1 MKKTYYLLLLLILSG
16 QTFSQQF
23 SCGMPLAPNAAEKL
37 KEETNVTWSEQEE
50 KRTLFSSQFVDERGN
65 TKGVFSKKPINYLNK
80 NGKLMPI
87 NPSLKPS
94 KLGSW
99 RADEQQFPTA
109 LFADGSYS
117 VSLDELGATMYL
129 GKNRSINNV
138 SYKQIHLN
146 SEQVHLT
153 GCNIAL
159 GSFTQQLLFMED
171 RVKSNLI
178 VSEPVNLGESQYFI
192 TTERIELPDGYELQ
206 YAPHPVTGLEDI
218 TIRGARGTLFI
229 DGMAYGADIQVIN
242 SKTKAICGTIF
253 APIAYDAAIKSC
265 KGLIQVK
272 RLSIEN
278 EYELT
283 VAVSTEWM
291 NAAERTYPV
300 TIDPLVGGPTT
311 TWAGSYMNSCLSP
324 AYNVDSIQ
332 ATIPGGVTVTGV
344 YVTASFYADPWSAAT
359 MSQGVMYF
367 SGPCGSSQ
375 TFTVTGPTAGT
386 AGTAYLDSFNMMSPL
401 ICCLPESCSST
412 NFYVRFHLGRY
423 NLGAGCNL
431 TYIRYDPFT
440 TLWPFQV
447 VVYGRTPETYGSEWY
462 ATQTPQCSND
472 CEIEVRGYARYG
484 VAPYT
489 FTHPW
494 TNDTVVTGTNTG
506 CGAGS
511 TNHLF
516 NLTVPTCPLYCDS
529 TFTVLNIPPPVI
541 TDACGTV
548 ITSIGFETLPIKPA
562 TNIDLVYDSV
572 LCSGETTTINL
583 TSCLAN
589 GTAYY
594 FGEGQSGQGS
604 FTVSPTT
611 TDAPIT
617 LNYSAYAEG
626 DGCTSDTSTFQLTV
640 YSNPTAA
647 YLVNPNPVV
656 AGIEAAFQDQSTS
669 PASTIQ
675 QWVWT
680 LDDSVISLTPQWNN
694 LYLTPANHVLC
705 LAIQDAVGCVD
716 TLCSPFVVVPAE
728 VATPNVITPNNDGK
742 NDILSFEYLEFY
754 PENSLRILN
763 RWGGVVFEQNGYA
776 NTWDGGALIDGVYFY
791 VLTITEKNQTY
802 SGFFH
807 LIR

>member
-1 MKKTYYLLLLLILSG
+1 MKKTYYLLLLLILSSKG
-16 QTFSQQF
+16 FAQVFSY
-23 SCGMPLAPNAAEKL
+23 GTPLAPNATEKL
-37 KEETNVTWSEQEE
+37 SEEKDVQWTELSS
-50 KRTLFSSQFVDERGN
+50 KRTLFSSQFVDNKGN
-65 TKGVFSKKPINYLNK
+65 TKGVFSKKAIHYTDKQGNLKPID
-80 NGKLMPI
+80 
-87 NPSLKPS
+87 PSLTYTGKQ
-94 KLGSW
+94 W
-99 RADEQQFPTA
+99 TAAAQQFPTA
-109 LFADGSYS
+109 LYPDGSYS
-117 VSLDELGATMYL
+117 ISLDEEGTSLRMGITRRVNGVAYPIAVD
-129 GKNRSINNV
+129 KNHVNKS
-138 SYKQIHLN
+138 
-146 SEQVHLT
+146 
-153 GCNIAL
+153 GCNIPM
-159 GSFTQQLLFMED
+159 GPFTQQLLFTED

-178 VSEPVNLGESQYFI
+178 VGAPVNLGEESYFI
-192 TTERIELPDGYELQ
+192 TTERIELPEGYELQ
-206 YAPHPVTGLEDI
+206 YEPHPVTGFEDM
-218 TIRGARGTLFI
+218 TIRGARATLFI
-229 DGMAYGADIQVIN
+229 DGMAFGADIVIIN
-242 SKTKAICGTIF
+242 SKTKAPCGKIF
-253 APIAYDAAIKSC
+253 APLAFDASMKYQN
-265 KGLIQVK
+265 GLIQFK
-272 RLSIEN
+272 PLKEGN
-278 EYELT
+278 AYELT
-283 VAVSTEWM
+283 VAIRSDWM
-291 NAAERTYPV
+291 NAPERTYPV

-344 YVTASFYADPWSAAT
+344 YVTASFYADPWTAAT
-359 MSQGVMYF
+359 MSQGVMFF

-401 ICCLPESCSST
+401 ICCIPESCSPT
-412 NFYVRFHLGRY
+412 PFYVRFHLGRY
-423 NLGAGCNL
+423 SLGAGCNI

-462 ATQTPQCSND
+462 ATQTPQCSNN

-494 TNDTVVTGTNTG
+494 SNDTVVTGTNTG

-516 NLTVPTCPLYCDS
+516 NLTVPTCPIYCDS

-548 ITSIGFETLPIKPA
+548 ITNIGFETLPIIPA

-572 LCSGETTTINL
+572 LCSGETALINL
-583 TSCLAN
+583 NSCLPN
-589 GTAYY
+589 GTAHYY
-594 FGEGQSGQGS
+594 GEGQSGQGAFS
-604 FTVSPTT
+604 VSPSTSN
-611 TDAPIT
+611 APLT
-617 LNYSAYAEG
+617 LTYNAYAEG
-626 DGCTSDTSTFQLTV
+626 NGCTSDTTTFQVSV

-647 YLVNPNPVV
+647 YVVNPSPVV
-656 AGIEAAFQDQSTS
+656 AGIEASFQDQSTS
-669 PASTIQ
+669 PASIIQ

-680 LDDSVISLTPQWNN
+680 LDDSVISLNPQWNN

-705 LAIQDAVGCVD
+705 LAVQDAVGCVD
-716 TLCSPFVVVPAE
+716 TLCSPFIVVPAE

-742 NDILSFEYLEFY
+742 NDLLAFEYLDFY
-754 PENSLRILN
+754 PENQLRILN
-763 RWGGVVFEQNGYA
+763 RWGAVVFEQTGYA
-776 NTWDGGALIDGVYFY
+776 NTWDGDELTDGVYFY
-791 VLTITEKNQTY
+791 VLTLTEKNQTY